1 MSGTVESDKPMRL
14 TDAVAAIIRH
24 QDGRYLLQLR
34 DSIPDI
40 PCPGHWGL
48 FGGSIEAGEAPAEAL
63 RRELR
68 EELELSARDPV
79 FFTRLDFDLAS
90 QGLRPCGRSI
100 YLVPLSRRE
109 HAGLV
114 LHEGADLGLF
124 TMREILSR
132 LRLAPYDAFVMW
144 LYANRRRFTE

>member
-1 MSGTVESDKPMRL
+1 MAGAVESDKPMRL

-34 DSIPDI
+34 DSIPVI

-48 FGGSIEAGEAPAEAL
+48 FGGTIEAGEAPAEAL

-68 EELELSARDPV
+68 EELELTARDLV
-79 FFTRLDFDLAS
+79 FFTRLNFDLES

-100 YLVPLSRRE
+100 YLVRLSPRE
-109 HAGLV
+109 HAALV
-114 LHEGADLGLF
+114 LHEGADMGLF
-124 TMREILSR
+124 AMSDILNRMRV
-132 LRLAPYDAFVMW
+132 APYDVFVLW
-144 LYANRRRFTE
+144 LYANRQRFTE

>member
-1 MSGTVESDKPMRL
+1 MSGTVESDQPMRL

-79 FFTRLDFDLAS
+79 FFTRLNFDLES
-90 QGLRPCGRSI
+90 QGLRSCGRAI